1 MANEIRHNTITSAT
15 LYACRFQPNGDVFLT
30 NGASDEVWGTGGRD
44 ADDYDV
50 TMTET
55 TIGSSRHY
63 EGDFDASANIG
74 AGVYQVTVYRQAGGS
89 PADTDKAVAQGEIYW
104 DGTAEV
110 NLYTIY
116 VDTNEIQG
124 KLPDDFIMGSSVT
137 DSMDDEINA
146 AVGDLGQVRTIED
159 ESPGGGAPETTSGI
173 VEGF

>member
-1 MANEIRHNTITSAT
+1 MAEEIKHNFITGQN
-15 LYACRFQPNGDVFLT
+15 LYFCRFLLSNSNVMLANPAT
-30 NGASDEVWGTGGRD
+30 NEVWGAGGND

-50 TMTET
+50 AMSEEG
-55 TIGSSRHY
+55 GSGHY
-63 EGDFDASANIG
+63 TGDFASGG
-74 AGVYQVTVYRQAGGS
+74 AIAAGTYHIVVYHRLTGAPLDS
-89 PADTDKAVAQGEIYW
+89 DPALAQGEITW
-104 DGTAEV
+104 DGTAEI

-124 KLPDDFIMGSSVT
+124 KLPDDYIMGSSVT

-159 ESPGGGAPETTSGI
+159 ESPGVGAPEKTSGI